1 MHSCLR
7 DLRNE
12 TSVAYIA
19 SGHVHHIN
27 LRKLNISHLKCIHNV
42 LFTKEHVALERV
54 IYGSMSK
61 QQSGQSINR
70 TAGVPEPSETVNGLV
85 LSVLVITVAA
95 AVCQS

>member
-27 LRKLNISHLKCIHNV
+27 LRKLNISYLKCIHNV

-54 IYGSMSK
+54 IYGSMSE

-70 TAGVPEPSETVNGLV
+70 TAGYPSLQK
-85 LSVLVITVAA
+85 LSMDL
-95 AVCQS
+95 CFQF